1 MKFGRFMSY
10 YQSNNFIKKFYKNAE
25 TWEIVP
31 DRFVFAKNSAQPIF
45 EASNLL

>member
-10 YQSNNFIKKFYKNAE
+10 YQSNNFIKNFYKNAE
-25 TWEIVP
+25 TLKIVP